1 MKKEDILLSIH
12 DLPPFPETVL
22 KAIEVM
28 KDPEVSASKIVGIIQ
43 YDPTITASILRF
55 ANSAY
60 FGLKKKVTSIKH
72 AVSYLGTKTIMDM
85 LMLSGALDQYRTEFT
100 GYGQR
105 GKEMLKHS
113 FSTALMCRILGEKIG
128 LEESFTVF
136 SAGLLHDIGKVVLNS
151 FIEHRYEEIMD
162 LVNNHN
168 HTPLSAEK
176 ELVGMDHAQVG
187 GEMLKR
193 WGLPENITTPVAQ
206 HHQVENADAAD
217 RFTPL
222 VYIADQAYIMTSGTT
237 GTDPWSLEKL
247 KEAMTHCG
255 VTVAV
260 LDEALRLMRKSSQ
273 RVQQLLNI

>member
-22 KAIEVM
+22 KAMEVM
-28 KDPEVSASKIVGIIQ
+28 KDPEVSAEKIVGIIQ
-43 YDPTITASILRF
+43 YDPTITASLLRF

-60 FGLKKKVTSIKH
+60 FGLKKEVTSIKH
-72 AVSYLGTKTIMDM
+72 AVSYLGTNTIMDM

-100 GYGQR
+100 GYGER
-105 GKEMLKHS
+105 GKEMLKHA

-151 FIEHRYEEIMD
+151 FIVHRLDEIME

-176 ELVGMDHAQVG
+176 ALLGMDHAQVG
-187 GEMLKR
+187 GEILKR
-193 WGLPENITTPVAQ
+193 WGLPENITAPVT
-206 HHQVENADAAD
+206 HHHRVENTNADD
-217 RFTPL
+217 VHTPL

-247 KEAMTHCG
+247 KQAMTRCG
-255 VTVAV
+255 ISVAD

-273 RVQQLLNI
+273 RVQQLLDI